1 MQKITRFL
9 ILVLAA
15 ASLVGCRS
23 EDVSQAHKG
32 RMFDRTGALAF
43 YTGGEGFNGPV
54 LGPGTY
60 WTGLYDEIRD
70 IDCSQ
75 MTMKE
80 PLESLTKDGV
90 QFKLDV
96 YITFSVDCSDD
107 SVRALVD
114 TLTPDKGGTIT
125 GDKLYVT
132 YIRPAIGEAVRE
144 TISPHRA
151 NDINEN
157 REAILVQ
164 IRDRF
169 IRNMKEEERSK
180 VNIHDTVLSNLDYPD
195 EMDQA
200 NTERAVQS
208 VLKDKAIAERERVTA
223 EIETM
228 TMREELARKE
238 GAMAAAKIDEIG
250 AALDR
255 NPQFLQYDLQSKMPE
270 IYKEAGAKGNM
281 VITAPSP
288 QILLNRGN

>member
-1 MQKITRFL
+1 MQKSIRFIIFAL
-9 ILVLAA
+9 M
-15 ASLVGCRS
+15 ASMLVGCRS
-23 EDVSQAHKG
+23 EDVAQAHKG

-60 WTGLYDEIRD
+60 WTGLYDEVRA

-75 MTMKE
+75 QTVRE

-96 YITFSVDCSDD
+96 YITFSVDCSDG
-107 SVRALVD
+107 SVTSLLD

-125 GDKLYVT
+125 GDKVYVT

-151 NDINEN
+151 NDVNEK
-157 REAILVQ
+157 REEILVQ
-164 IRDRF
+164 IRERF
-169 IRNMKEEERSK
+169 VHNMQEEERKK

-195 EMDQA
+195 EMDHA
-200 NTERAVQS
+200 NTERAVQA

-228 TMREELARKE
+228 QMREELARKE
-238 GAMAAAKIDEIG
+238 GAMEAAKIDEIG

-288 QILLNRGN
+288 QVLLTGK